1 MSTTEEEF
9 LWKLTEILGQ
19 CEELKEMIPDE
30 WPEEAQEQARTKMCT
45 VMNLLRVPHSG
56 LSLLRYSPED
66 GSSLTLH
73 ISKDPP
79 ELDATDKRNE

>member
-1 MSTTEEEF
+1 MSTTEQEF
-9 LWKLTEILGQ
+9 LWKVTEILGE

-30 WPEEAQEQARTKMCT
+30 WPDEAKKQAQINIDLIVRRLTH
-45 VMNLLRVPHSG
+45 PHSG
-56 LSLLRYSPED
+56 LSLLEYSPED

-79 ELDATDKRNE
+79 QPECAEE

>member
-1 MSTTEEEF
+1 MCPTEQEF
-9 LWKLTEILGQ
+9 LSKLTEILGE

-30 WPEEAQEQARTKMCT
+30 WPEEAQEQARTRMCT

-56 LSLLRYSPED
+56 LSLLEYSPED

-73 ISKDPP
+73 MSKEPP
-79 ELDATDKRNE
+79 EPDTTDRDDE